1 MILKSLWRQKP
12 LLKSQDF
19 GRCYAGRGLRSGTPR
34 WGYPSHR
41 FRGGSPPLTKP
52 RTATPLRRPLPASH
66 VQMIVTNDEL
76 FPWLT
81 TLIWHWQKQINVK
94 WYRVKLRCLS
104 KNGTSLARQTT
115 RNRGVVYVIG
125 RKPLVF
131 NPLGNG
137 NLALRINYQKVSRI
151 NESQEVASKWGLGR
165 SP

>member
-52 RTATPLRRPLPASH
+52 RTATPLRRPQPASN

-81 TLIWHWQKQINVK
+81 TPIWHWLKKMPNDTAANYDV
-94 WYRVKLRCLS
+94 
-104 KNGTSLARQTT
+104 TRQTESRLQDKSS
-115 RNRGVVYVIG
+115 RNSGVVYVIG
-125 RKPLVF
+125 RKPIVF
-131 NPLGNG
+131 DPLGNG
-137 NLALRINYQKVSRI
+137 NLVLRINYQKVSQL
-151 NESQEVASKWGLGR
+151 NEIQEVASKWGLSR
-165 SP
+165 SA